1 MLENRSFDHKLGA
14 LRAQVSG
21 ALATQREYGL
31 SFTETSRVLPSFFIA
46 TEDSFM
52 TTRYQ
57 FRYLACGLTVVAA
70 ALITAPAGAQQPA
83 GTRAQAAFVND
94 VGNLS
99 DKFVGL
105 ARVMAGKYDWKP
117 GAGVRSVADVFNLI
131 VAENKMLAGLLSGA
145 PAQGAKPAPITDPSE
160 MQEALR
166 TSYAALRQA
175 ISGLSESD
183 LNTSVKLFG
192 RDTTKQGAALM
203 LLMDQHEH
211 LGQSIAY
218 ARTNG
223 VVPPWSK

>member
-1 MLENRSFDHKLGA
+1 M
-14 LRAQVSG
+14 
-21 ALATQREYGL
+21 T
-31 SFTETSRVLPSFFIA
+31 TSR
-46 TEDSFM
+46 
-52 TTRYQ
+52 Q
-57 FRYLACGLTVVAA
+57 FRYLACVCTLVASALVAA
-70 ALITAPAGAQQPA
+70 PARAQQPT
-83 GTRAQAAFVND
+83 GPQAALVND

-131 VAENKMLAGLLSGA
+131 VMENKMLAGVLTGA
-145 PAQGAKPAPITDPSE
+145 PAPAARPAPITDPAE

-166 TSYAALRQA
+166 SSYADLRKALT
-175 ISGLSESD
+175 GLTPEDSSA
-183 LNTSVKLFG
+183 SVKLFG

-203 LLMDQHEH
+203 LIMDQHEH

-218 ARTNG
+218 ARTNN